1 MQRVK
6 EKIAIVTGAASGI
19 GAACAAMLAREG
31 ALLVVADLNLSG
43 AHEQVRRINDTGGR
57 AVAAQVDIGDEKS
70 IDALFELTLE
80 TWGGLDI
87 LHNNAAATSLSGT
100 VDAAVE
106 AVDVSVWDDTMRIN
120 LRGTMLAS
128 RRALPLMRARGGGSI
143 INTSSGAAQAG
154 ALGYSAYGV
163 SKAGIEALTR
173 YFAAQHGK
181 EGIRCNAIA
190 PGLVVTP
197 ATRAYFAGEA
207 GQMMLGHH
215 LTPRLGQP
223 QDIAHAVV
231 YLASDEAA
239 FVTGQVINVDGGLLS
254 HQPYYAD
261 EMRAR
266 SGAAGAA
273 AAATLDR

>member
-1 MQRVK
+1 MERVK
-6 EKIAIVTGAASGI
+6 DKIAIVTGAASGI
-19 GAACAAMLAREG
+19 GAACAAMLADEG
-31 ALLVVADLNLSG
+31 ALLVVADLNLEG
-43 AHEQVRRINDTGGR
+43 AQAQAGRIRDAGGK
-57 AVAAQVDIGDEKS
+57 AVAAQVDIGDENS
-70 IDALFELTLE
+70 IEALFDLTLR

-87 LHNNAAATSLSGT
+87 LHNNAAATSLSTT

-106 AVDVSVWDDTMRIN
+106 AVDVGVWDDTMRIN
-120 LRGTMLAS
+120 LRGTMLAA

-163 SKAGIEALTR
+163 CKAGIEALTR
-173 YFAAQHGK
+173 YIATQHGK

-190 PGLVVTP
+190 PGLIVTP
-197 ATRAYFAGEA
+197 VTRAYFAGET
-207 GQMMLGHH
+207 GEMMLSHH

-223 QDIAHAVV
+223 EDIAHAVV

-239 FVTGQVINVDGGLLS
+239 FVTGQVFNVDGGLLS

-261 EMRAR
+261 EIRAR
-266 SGAAGAA
+266 SAA
-273 AAATLDR
+273 AAVSNTEGHA

>member
-6 EKIAIVTGAASGI
+6 DKIAIVTGAASGI
-19 GAACAAMLAREG
+19 GAACAARLAQEG
-31 ALLVVADLNLSG
+31 ALLVVADLNLEG
-43 AHEQVRRINDTGGR
+43 AQEQVRRIKESGGQ
-57 AVAAQVDIGDEKS
+57 AIAARVDIGDESS
-70 IDALFELTLE
+70 IAALFDLTLE

-87 LHNNAAATSLSGT
+87 LHNNAAATSLSST

-106 AVDVSVWDDTMRIN
+106 AVDVAVWDDTMRIN

-128 RRALPLMRARGGGSI
+128 RRALPLMRSRGGGSI
-143 INTSSGAAQAG
+143 INTSSGSAQAG

-163 SKAGIEALTR
+163 CKAGIENLTR
-173 YFAAQHGK
+173 YLAAQHGK

-190 PGLVVTP
+190 PGLIVTP
-197 ATRAYFAGEA
+197 VTEAYYVGEL
-207 GQMMLGHH
+207 GEMMLSHH

-223 QDIAHAVV
+223 EDIAHAVV

-261 EMRAR
+261 EIRAR
-266 SGAAGAA
+266 SANAAIAAKGAA
-273 AAATLDR
+273 

>member
-1 MQRVK
+1 VQRVK

-19 GAACAAMLAREG
+19 GAACAARLAQEG
-31 ALLVVADLNLSG
+31 ALLVVADLNLEG
-43 AHEQVRRINDTGGR
+43 AQEQVRRIKEAGGQ
-57 AVAAQVDIGDEKS
+57 AVAARVDIGDESS
-70 IDALFELTLE
+70 INALFELTLR

-87 LHNNAAATSLSGT
+87 LHNNAAATSLSST

-106 AVDVSVWDDTMRIN
+106 AVDVGVWDDTMRIN

-143 INTSSGAAQAG
+143 INTSSGSAQAG

-163 SKAGIEALTR
+163 CKAGIEALTR
-173 YFAAQHGK
+173 YVAAQHGK

-190 PGLVVTP
+190 PGLIVTP
-197 ATRAYFAGEA
+197 VTQPYYVGEI
-207 GQMMLGHH
+207 GEMMLSHH

-223 QDIAHAVV
+223 DDIAHAVV

-239 FVTGQVINVDGGLLS
+239 FVTGQVFNVDGGLLS

-261 EMRAR
+261 EIRAR
-266 SGAAGAA
+266 TAASAAKGAA
-273 AAATLDR
+273 

>member
-1 MQRVK
+1 MHRVK
-6 EKIAIVTGAASGI
+6 DKIAIVTGAASGI
-19 GAACAAMLAREG
+19 GAACAERLAQEG
-31 ALLVVADLNLSG
+31 AWVVVADLNLEG
-43 AHEQVRRINDTGGR
+43 AHEQVRRIEESGGQ
-57 AVAAQVDIGDEKS
+57 AVAARVDIGDEQS
-70 IDALFELTLE
+70 INALFELTCK

-87 LHNNAAATSLSGT
+87 LHNNAAATSLSTT

-106 AVDVSVWDDTMRIN
+106 AVDVTVWDDTMRIN

-128 RRALPLMRARGGGSI
+128 RLALPLMRARGGGSI

-163 SKAGIEALTR
+163 CKAGIEALTR
-173 YFAAQHGK
+173 YIAAQHGK

-190 PGLVVTP
+190 PGLIVTP
-197 ATRAYFAGEA
+197 VTRAYFAGEA
-207 GQMMLGHH
+207 GDMMLSHH

-223 QDIAHAVV
+223 EDIAHAVV

-239 FVTGQVINVDGGLLS
+239 FITGQVVNVDGGLLS

-266 SGAAGAA
+266 MGAA
-273 AAATLDR
+273 AAAPKGDA